1 MGEFAKRLAPKVTPA
16 AVKQVR
22 ILTLDIENAPNLAHV
37 WSLFNQNVS
46 LAQLQEVATV
56 ISVAAKWYG
65 EKEVLFYSDH
75 HDGHDVMVKAIH
87 ALVSEADLIVGYNS
101 AGFDMKHLNREFIL
115 AGLNPPAPYKNV
127 DLLQTVRKQ
136 FKFASGKLDHV
147 AQQLGLGKKTAH
159 AGHDLWVRCMRGED
173 AAWDKMR
180 QYNKQDVV
188 LTEKLYDRLRAW
200 IPNHPHLGQ
209 WTGQSWSCPT
219 CGHADI
225 SKHRNGTAHAMV
237 QQYRQYQCPHCGT
250 WIRGTKKLLGPTE
263 TRQVRSN

>member
-1 MGEFAKRLAPKVTPA
+1 MGDLAKKLAPKIAPA

-65 EKEVLFYSDH
+65 DKEVLFYSDRH
-75 HDGHDVMVKAIH
+75 NGHAEMIQAVH

-127 DLLQTVRKQ
+127 DLLQTIRKQ

-147 AQQLGLGKKTAH
+147 AQQLGLGKKTSH
-159 AGHDLWVRCMRGED
+159 AGHELWVRCMAGD
-173 AAWDKMR
+173 PKAWDTMR
-180 QYNKQDVV
+180 KYNKQDVV
-188 LTEKLYDRLRAW
+188 LTEKLYDRLRALD
-200 IPNHPHLGQ
+200 PQP
-209 WTGQSWSCPT
+209 PT
-219 CGHADI
+219 PQHV
-225 SKHRNGTAHAMV
+225 HR
-237 QQYRQYQCPHCGT
+237 
-250 WIRGTKKLLGPTE
+250 
-263 TRQVRSN
+263 

>member
-1 MGEFAKRLAPKVTPA
+1 MGEFAKKLAPKIVPA
-16 AVKQVR
+16 AREQVR

-65 EKEVLFYSDH
+65 EKDVMFYSDH
-75 HDGHDVMVKAIH
+75 HDGHDEMIRAIH

-101 AGFDMKHLNREFIL
+101 AGFDIKHLNREFIL

-147 AQQLGLGKKTAH
+147 AQQLGLGKKTSH

-173 AAWDKMR
+173 AAWDLMR
-180 QYNKQDVV
+180 RYNKQDVV

-200 IPNHPHLGQ
+200 IPNHPHLSMF
-209 WTGQSWSCPT
+209 TGSEWGCPV
-219 CGHADI
+219 CGNKDI
-225 SKHRNGTAHAMV
+225 SKFREGTAFTNV
-237 QQYRQYQCPHCGT
+237 QRYRLYQCPCGH
-250 WIRGTKKLLGPTE
+250 WIRGNKKLQDATQ
-263 TRQVRSN
+263 TRSAR

>member
-1 MGEFAKRLAPKVTPA
+1 MGALAKQLAPKIVTA
-16 AVKQVR
+16 ARDKVR

-37 WSLFNQNVS
+37 WGLFQQNVS
-46 LAQLQEVATV
+46 LSQLQEVATV

-65 EKEVLFYSDH
+65 DKEVLFYSDH
-75 HDGHDVMVKAIH
+75 HDGHDVMIRKIH
-87 ALVSEADLIVGYNS
+87 ELVSEADLIVGYNS

-147 AQQLGLGKKTAH
+147 SQQLGLGKKTSH
-159 AGHDLWVRCMRGED
+159 AGHELWVKCMQGD
-173 AAWDKMR
+173 DKAWDKMR

-200 IPNHPHLGQ
+200 IPNHPHLSMF
-209 WTGQSWSCPT
+209 TGNDWGCPVCGNKDLSKFRDGTAHTNVQRYRRYQCT
-219 CGHADI
+219 CGHW
-225 SKHRNGTAHAMV
+225 V
-237 QQYRQYQCPHCGT
+237 
-250 WIRGTKKLLGPTE
+250 RGNKKLLNATQ
-263 TRQVRSN
+263 TRTAQ

>member
-1 MGEFAKRLAPKVTPA
+1 MGALAKQLAPKIAPA
-16 AVKQVR
+16 ARESVR
-22 ILTLDIENAPNLAHV
+22 ILTLDIENSPNLAHV

-46 LAQLQEVATV
+46 LAQLQDTAKV

-65 EKEVLFYSDH
+65 DKEVLFYSDH
-75 HDGHDVMVKAIH
+75 HNGHAEMIQAIH

-159 AGHDLWVRCMRGED
+159 AGHELWVKCMAGDD

-180 QYNKQDVV
+180 KYNKQDVV

-200 IPNHPHLGQ
+200 IPNHPHLSMF
-209 WTGQSWSCPT
+209 TGAEWGCPV
-219 CGHADI
+219 CGNKDL
-225 SKHRNGTAHAMV
+225 SKFRDGTSYANV
-237 QQYRQYQCPHCGT
+237 QRYRLYQCPCGH
-250 WIRGTKKLLGPTE
+250 WVRGNKKLQDATQ
-263 TRQVRSN
+263 TRTAR

>member
-1 MGEFAKRLAPKVTPA
+1 MGEFAKKLAPKIVPA
-16 AVKQVR
+16 AREQVR

-75 HDGHDVMVKAIH
+75 HDGHAEMIRAIH

-147 AQQLGLGKKTAH
+147 AQQLGLGKKTSH

-173 AAWDKMR
+173 AAWDLMR
-180 QYNKQDVV
+180 RYNKQDVV

-200 IPNHPHLGQ
+200 IPNHPHLSMF
-209 WTGQSWSCPT
+209 TGSEWGCPV
-219 CGHADI
+219 CGNKDI
-225 SKHRNGTAHAMV
+225 SKFREGTAFTNV
-237 QQYRQYQCPHCGT
+237 QRYRLYQCPCGH
-250 WIRGTKKLLGPTE
+250 WIRGNKKLQDATQ
-263 TRQVRSN
+263 TRSAR

>member
-1 MGEFAKRLAPKVTPA
+1 MGAFAKKVAPKIAPA
-16 AVKQVR
+16 AVPQVR

-65 EKEVLFYSDH
+65 EKEVMFWSDH
-75 HDGHDVMVKAIH
+75 HDGHAVMVEKIH

-147 AQQLGLGKKTAH
+147 SQQLGLGKKTSH
-159 AGHDLWVRCMRGED
+159 AGHELWVKCMAGDD

-200 IPNHPHLGQ
+200 IPNHPHLSMF
-209 WTGQSWSCPT
+209 TGNEWGCPV
-219 CGHADI
+219 CGNKDL
-225 SKHRNGTAHAMV
+225 SKFRDGTAYTNV
-237 QQYRQYQCPHCGT
+237 QRYRLYQCPCGH
-250 WIRGTKKLLGPTE
+250 WVRGNKKLIDATQ
-263 TRQVRSN
+263 TRSAR

>member
-1 MGEFAKRLAPKVTPA
+1 MGSIAKKLAPKIASA
-16 AVKQVR
+16 AREHVR

-56 ISVAAKWYG
+56 ISVAAKWYDSRD
-65 EKEVLFYSDH
+65 VLFYSDH
-75 HDGHDVMVKAIH
+75 HNGHDEMIRQVH

-147 AQQLGLGKKTAH
+147 AQQLGLGKKTSH
-159 AGHDLWVRCMRGED
+159 AGHELWVRCMRGDD
-173 AAWDKMR
+173 AAWDLMR
-180 QYNKQDVV
+180 KYNIQDVR
-188 LTEKLYDRLRAW
+188 LTEKLYDRLRPW
-200 IPNHPHLGQ
+200 IPNHPHISMY
-209 WTGQSWSCPT
+209 TGAEWGCPV
-219 CGHADI
+219 CGNKDL
-225 SKHRNGTAHAMV
+225 SKFRAGTSYANV
-237 QQYRQYQCPHCGT
+237 QRYRMYQCPCGH
-250 WIRGTKKLLGPTE
+250 WVRGTKKLQDATQ
-263 TRQVRSN
+263 TRSAR